1 VLAGLRIE
9 GVPTFDLN
17 YIEFLDKL
25 GEGKCHK
32 VLKVV
37 GAFGKVR
44 LAKAINGGGLTDRQ
58 SPSKLAAL
66 APESE
71 GPKEDSVQLCAIK
84 ILSKYAIIKAKQ
96 VDHVYNELSLQQQ
109 LRHPFIV
116 SMKAVQQD
124 SRSLYMMMEYV
135 DGGELYRLIQKE
147 GKLDMPLARFYAAQ
161 MVLCFEY
168 LHSKNFI
175 YRDLKPENVLVHQSG
190 YLKLSDFGFIKQLKN
205 NERTYTICGTPEYLA
220 PEIIMNKGHGKP
232 VDWYT
237 LGVFLFEMLSG
248 RCPFMH
254 EDPFEIFKMIVQT
267 KIVFPKDFD
276 KGAKSLIRHLTQ
288 HDLSKRFGNLKHGVD
303 DIKNHRF
310 FKDLNFYNVISQ
322 ADKPDYVPQDN
333 PLRQRKYIVKQKG
346 QLAKYIPENREAEG
360 GSPAV
365 KPSED
370 PFVKWF

>member
-1 VLAGLRIE
+1 
-9 GVPTFDLN
+9 
-17 YIEFLDKL
+17 
-25 GEGKCHK
+25 
-32 VLKVV
+32 
-37 GAFGKVR
+37 
-44 LAKAINGGGLTDRQ
+44 
-58 SPSKLAAL
+58 
-66 APESE
+66 
-71 GPKEDSVQLCAIK
+71 
-84 ILSKYAIIKAKQ
+84 

-147 GKLDMPLARFYAAQ
+147 GKLNIPLARFYAAQ

-346 QLAKYIPENREAEG
+346 QLAKYIPENRESDG